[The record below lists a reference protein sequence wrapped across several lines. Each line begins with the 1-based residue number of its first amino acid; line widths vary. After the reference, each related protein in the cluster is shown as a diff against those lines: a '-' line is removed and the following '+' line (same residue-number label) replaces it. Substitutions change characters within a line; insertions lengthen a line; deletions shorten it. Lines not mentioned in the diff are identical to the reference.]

1 MQNEMHPDA
10 KQLAAIAE
18 ATIAASARPVSER
31 ELATFLPEGTDIAAV
46 MNELTIAYEGRGIA
60 PVRSGGGW
68 TFRTR
73 PEASTRAVASFGE
86 RHRLGRAATETLACV
101 ALFGPI
107 TRSEIE
113 RVRGVALSKGTMDAL
128 LMAGLIR
135 PGTRRK
141 GPGRPLTWISTDK
154 FLELYDLESV
164 RDVPQWAE
172 IRDEG
177 LDDLRRDVASL
188 ENTPEED
195 AVEEDPGDP
204 FDDDVADV
212 SEAS

>member
-1 MQNEMHPDA
+1 MPNEMRPDDL
-10 KQLAAIAE
+10 QIAAIAE

-31 ELATFLPEGTDIAAV
+31 ELAAFLPDGTDVAAV
-46 MNELTIAYEGRGIA
+46 MAALTVAYEGRGIT
-60 PVRSGGGW
+60 PVRTGGGW

-73 PEASTRAVASFGE
+73 PETSTHAVASFGE
-86 RHRLGRAATETLACV
+86 RYRLGRAATETMACV

-128 LMAGLIR
+128 LMSGLIR
-135 PGTRRK
+135 PGPRRK

-177 LDDLRRDVASL
+177 LDDLRRDAAQF
-188 ENTPEED
+188 ETTPEED
-195 AVEEDPGDP
+195 TVEEDHGDP
-204 FDDDVADV
+204 FDDDLADRK
-212 SEAS
+212 ET